1 MRVSD
6 LILELKH
13 GERTAVMSDE
23 GHDYYRPEPEGPES
37 HAGEGDAASY
47 PPEETSEL
55 AQARQIGAVCPR
67 CESWQVVAGHLLDG
81 LGQKIRFGLMY
92 RERAPGVSDDSAPP
106 VLALYCN
113 ACGELTFT
121 LE

>member
-1 MRVSD
+1 
-6 LILELKH
+6 
-13 GERTAVMSDE
+13 MSDE
-23 GHDYYRPEPEGPES
+23 HEAHAHNTDSHGHEA
-37 HAGEGDAASY
+37 HTHDAY
-47 PPEETSEL
+47 PNLGETSEL
-55 AQARQIGAVCPR
+55 AQEGVTGAVCPR

-81 LGQKIRFGLMY
+81 LGQKVRFGLIY
-92 RERAPGVSDDSAPP
+92 RGRAPGVSDNEAPP